1 MLPLLLLGLEVQST
15 PLPHDSYTA
24 SLPQTSAKR
33 TKMADFRIFVT
44 AASADFKVINEMLVY
59 LRDWEDGSGDTFYLQ
74 TNNTIEESLE
84 TSEEPVAIPV
94 AVPGNFT
101 AESFDTNAWAG
112 ASMAEVET
120 FATQELDHI
129 ASPQAH
135 VSFFLVLDEQ
145 GVDDHTVLC
154 VAKDEPEDSDDE
166 DEDEDDDGG
175 GDGDGKVHDRGDSQP
190 PATQDSKKRLA
201 GADDA
206 NYVARYN
213 KVRMPWHVAYSF
225 CANLGESNMGFEEF
239 CDQDVGPDERLFW
252 MANEDLTEDDLN
264 GEDAMRRRGKFL
276 EKLKKEGLV

>member
-1 MLPLLLLGLEVQST
+1 
-15 PLPHDSYTA
+15 
-24 SLPQTSAKR
+24 
-33 TKMADFRIFVT
+33 MADFRIFVT

-120 FATQELDHI
+120 FATQELEHI

-175 GDGDGKVHDRGDSQP
+175 GDGDWKVHDRGDSQP

>member
-1 MLPLLLLGLEVQST
+1 
-15 PLPHDSYTA
+15 
-24 SLPQTSAKR
+24 
-33 TKMADFRIFVT
+33 MADFRIFVT

-59 LRDWEDGSGDTFYLQ
+59 LRDWEDGSGDTFHLQ
-74 TNNTIEESLE
+74 TNNTIEESLK

-101 AESFDTNAWAG
+101 AEYFDTNAWAG

-120 FATQELDHI
+120 FATQELEHI